1 MATFAEA
8 EAEAH
13 KHMDASAKWTTRYIG
28 SGEASTTFVQRVDD
42 NGDLHIIEGIWML
55 IKAFMIMSDEH
66 MDLCRRVSA
75 SQNTRVV
82 VRHGV
87 IVPFLYFTNIF
98 NRRAGTEL
106 SLNNNQ
112 ITDITALGNALNT
125 NSTLTKLY
133 LQFNQISPE
142 DNNILISAWKHEV
155 GWDGLQVLE
164 M

>member
-8 EAEAH
+8 EAH
-13 KHMDASAKWTTRYIG
+13 THTHMDASKWTTRYIDTG
-28 SGEASTTFVQRVDD
+28 QASTTFFQCVDD
-42 NGDLHIIEGIWML
+42 NGDLHIIEGIWRL

-75 SQNTRVV
+75 SQKCVV
-82 VRHGV
+82 VRDGV

-98 NRRAGTEL
+98 NRRAGTKLTL
-106 SLNNNQ
+106 SRNQ

-125 NSTLTKLY
+125 NSTLTALY
-133 LQFNQISPE
+133 LDNNQISPE
-142 DNNILISAWKHEV
+142 DNNILIKAWKHKV
-155 GWDGLQVLE
+155 GGEGLLTRIG